1 MLLYD
6 DSSSDDSSSDEDD
19 LFVLLVESAFAPK
32 VKLGP
37 CINMHDIAD
46 SECEQ
51 MFRYA
56 YLRKLLVQAFSS
68 MPYHHDYYSIYMQ
81 YHVSQTSEE

>member
-37 CINMHDIAD
+37 RINVHDIAD
-46 SECEQ
+46 SEC
-51 MFRYA
+51 A
-56 YLRKLLVQAFSS
+56 YLRKLCVQAFSS
-68 MPYHHDYYSIYMQ
+68 MPYHHYDYYSIYAIPCF
-81 YHVSQTSEE
+81 TDF